1 MYNASQHHTIRA
13 EKRERMGTV
22 TWLQKLQF
30 VGTDSTKH
38 SVVISGPDEANG
50 VGMKPSELLLLS
62 LASCT
67 AYDVANILQKKRK
80 RLTELRVEVE
90 GQQQSE
96 PPWPFKRIHL
106 HYVVGG
112 DDISARDVAK
122 AIELSH
128 EKYCSVSATLRPVVE
143 LTHDFEVVGSGD
155 RAS

>member
-1 MYNASQHHTIRA
+1 
-13 EKRERMGTV
+13 MGTV

-30 VGTDSTKH
+30 VATDSSKH
-38 SVVISGPDEANG
+38 SVVVSSQDEANG

-80 RLTELRVEVE
+80 RLTELHVDVQGE
-90 GQQQSE
+90 QQSE
-96 PPWPFKRIHL
+96 APWAFRKIHL

-112 DDISARDVAK
+112 DGISERDVAK
-122 AIELSH
+122 AIHLSH

-143 LTHDFEVVGSGD
+143 LTHDYEIVSDSDGGVG
-155 RAS
+155 